1 MMIRKIKRILKRISA
16 YIIQK
21 KIISGKVVCF
31 ESPLEE
37 IAFKYIPGDLG
48 KPGKYFAKYYRQ
60 NEFEIDSDSS
70 SVDLAVNEGRVISR
84 HKYDRYHLI
93 EGDHWNRGI
102 KNTATYK
109 SVGN

>member
-1 MMIRKIKRILKRISA
+1 MIRKIKRILKRISA
-16 YIIQK
+16 NIIQK
-21 KIISGKVVCF
+21 KIISCEVVYF

-37 IAFKYIPGDLG
+37 LAFKYIPGDLG
-48 KPGKYFAKYYRQ
+48 KSGKYYAKYYRQ
-60 NEFEIDSDSS
+60 NEFEINSDSS

-84 HKYDRYHLI
+84 HRYERYHLI

-102 KNTATYK
+102 KTPATYK